1 MDSLFSFYTEVPPMR
16 LFLASLLTA
25 AVGCGSNTITGYDE
39 PGAEEA
45 SDSTESDAGG
55 DDETVSDGD
64 DGATDDGIDSPA
76 DANEDTG
83 DGGVAD
89 DEPVRAPGELGEWS
103 VRAVSS
109 TEVDAEIYLPDGPGP
124 YPLVLFSPGFQLSS
138 VDYRSY
144 AEHFASWGYI
154 TALVNFDDALFGG
167 PTHNDMQLT
176 LGAMMDWFTS
186 DPDVLEAAADP
197 ESLVLMG
204 HSMGG
209 KLSVLRASYD
219 ARVDAVVGIDPVDAS
234 PPLGGSPTDYPSVAP
249 ERMNLIT
256 APILLF
262 GERTNALGGFA
273 CAPEGENF
281 QAYYESATSPV
292 MEVDFLDAFHM
303 SFVDNPSC
311 LFCLACPAGTDDPV
325 VTKRS
330 VRAITTAFL
339 ESEIHGQPWATEWL
353 RGDGI
358 GAIEATGTIATQ
370 SKNGF

>member
-1 MDSLFSFYTEVPPMR
+1 
-16 LFLASLLTA
+16 
-25 AVGCGSNTITGYDE
+25 
-39 PGAEEA
+39 
-45 SDSTESDAGG
+45 
-55 DDETVSDGD
+55 
-64 DGATDDGIDSPA
+64 
-76 DANEDTG
+76 
-83 DGGVAD
+83 
-89 DEPVRAPGELGEWS
+89 
-103 VRAVSS
+103 
-109 TEVDAEIYLPDGPGP
+109 
-124 YPLVLFSPGFQLSS
+124 
-138 VDYRSY
+138 
-144 AEHFASWGYI
+144 
-154 TALVNFDDALFGG
+154 
-167 PTHNDMQLT
+167 MQLT
-176 LGAMMDWFTS
+176 LGEMMDWFTS
-186 DPDVLEAAADP
+186 DPDVLEAAGDP

-209 KLSVLRASYD
+209 KLSLLRASYD

-234 PPLGGSPTDYPSVAP
+234 PPLGGSPTEYPSVAP
-249 ERMNLIT
+249 ERMSLIT
-256 APILLF
+256 APMLLF

-339 ESEIHGQPWATEWL
+339 ESEIHGHAWAAEWL

-370 SKNGF
+370 MKNGF